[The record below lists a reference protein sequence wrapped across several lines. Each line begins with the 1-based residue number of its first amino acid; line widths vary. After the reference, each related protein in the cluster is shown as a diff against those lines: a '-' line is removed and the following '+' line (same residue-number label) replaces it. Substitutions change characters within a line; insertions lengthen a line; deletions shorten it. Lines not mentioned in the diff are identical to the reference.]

1 VKAIADD
8 DNYFHYWP
16 TLSSDLRLLSRKHS
30 RERSWP
36 SFLYIT
42 IAAAAVTRSKLFFSP
57 LYGLLLKSWVSLARS
72 HTIAIIITTFIR
84 NCVYP
89 KKNCCCITFSRKK
102 WDNNQRVSAKGEK
115 NCKVIARTIVVSQ
128 AWNDDRLKVKV
139 ILN

>member
-89 KKNCCCITFSRKK
+89 KKLLLHNFLPKKNEIIIKEWVRKEKKIVKLSRERLL
-102 WDNNQRVSAKGEK
+102 WAKHEMMTDWK
-115 NCKVIARTIVVSQ
+115 
-128 AWNDDRLKVKV
+128 
-139 ILN
+139 